1 MRARHFLKSK
11 LFTLLFLVSFG
22 TTLAQEIPK
31 TIEWNIKGETRK
43 ALIYIPATA
52 KTIPTPII
60 FAFHG
65 HGGTM
70 LNMYKTRGFD
80 KLWPEAIFICPQGLN
95 TKGVLT
101 DPEGKKSGWV
111 MSNETDSNR
120 DLQFFDEML
129 KTLRADYKID
139 NKRIYATGHSNGG
152 GFTYLLWV
160 TRPNE
165 FAAFAPTATA
175 GGKLIPKL
183 NTPKPGFHLMG
194 EADPLVK
201 PGWQKM
207 TYNKIMR
214 INSCVTNGVKIAD
227 NVTFYKG
234 KNGNDFQLFIHSGGH
249 EYPKNANQP
258 IIDFFKK
265 YVKN

>member
-1 MRARHFLKSK
+1 MKPNYRLKSK
-11 LFTLLFLVSFG
+11 LATLLIFICIG
-22 TTLAQEIPK
+22 TSLAQDLPK
-31 TIEWNIKGETRK
+31 TLEWTINGQTRK
-43 ALIYIPATA
+43 ALVYIPATA
-52 KTIPTPII
+52 KTKLTPII

-70 LNMYKTRGFD
+70 LNMYRTRGFE
-80 KLWPEAIFICPQGLN
+80 KLWPDAIFVCPQGLN

-111 MSNETDSNR
+111 MTNQDDSNR
-120 DLQFFDEML
+120 DLQFFDAML
-129 KTLRADYKID
+129 KTLRTDYKID
-139 NKRIYATGHSNGG
+139 NGRIYATGHSNGG

-194 EADPLVK
+194 QHDPLVK
-201 PGWQKM
+201 PEWQKI
-207 TYNKIMR
+207 TYNKMLR
-214 INSCVTNGVKIAD
+214 INGCDTEGTRIDSNLTSYV
-227 NVTFYKG
+227 G
-234 KNGNDFQLFIHSGGH
+234 KNGNDFQLFIHAGGH
-249 EYPKNANQP
+249 EYPKNANQA
-258 IIDFFKK
+258 IINFFKK
-265 YVKN
+265 YTKK

>member
-1 MRARHFLKSK
+1 MRARYFLKSK

-101 DPEGKKSGWV
+101 DPEGKKKWLG
-111 MSNETDSNR
+111 NE
-120 DLQFFDEML
+120 Q
-129 KTLRADYKID
+129 
-139 NKRIYATGHSNGG
+139 
-152 GFTYLLWV
+152 
-160 TRPNE
+160 
-165 FAAFAPTATA
+165 
-175 GGKLIPKL
+175 
-183 NTPKPGFHLMG
+183 
-194 EADPLVK
+194 
-201 PGWQKM
+201 
-207 TYNKIMR
+207 
-214 INSCVTNGVKIAD
+214 
-227 NVTFYKG
+227 
-234 KNGNDFQLFIHSGGH
+234 
-249 EYPKNANQP
+249 
-258 IIDFFKK
+258 
-265 YVKN
+265 